1 MGRTGTHSLKDA
13 LQVLL
18 GGTCHHMIE
27 LLGHPEEIPAWVDA
41 IEGRPVDW
49 NQVLARYTAMVDW
62 PGASFWREILAANPD
77 ALVLLS
83 VRDPDAWYKSA
94 TDTIFTGLG
103 RSDGELGPWMASVR
117 KLLGQRFSDDFEN
130 KDAMIAAF
138 LRHNDEVRAEV
149 PAGQLLEWTPAD
161 GWEPICERL
170 GVAVP
175 DEPFPKVNT
184 TDDFRAMMGMPPL
197 TQD

>member
-13 LQVLL
+13 LQILL

-27 LLGHPEEIPAWVDA
+27 LLAHPEEIPAWTDA
-41 IEGRPVDW
+41 IDGRPVDW
-49 NQVLARYTAMVDW
+49 SRVFERYDAMVDW
-62 PGASFWREILAANPD
+62 PGASFWREILAANPG

-103 RSDGELGPWMASVR
+103 RTDDELGPWMASVR
-117 KLLGQRFSDDFEN
+117 KLLGDRFCNDFDN

-149 PAGQLLEWTPAD
+149 PADQLLEWSPAD
-161 GWEPICERL
+161 GWAPICERL

-197 TQD
+197 DA

>member
-13 LQVLL
+13 LQILL

-27 LLGHPEEIPAWVDA
+27 LLGHPDEVPAWMDA

-49 NQVLARYTAMVDW
+49 NQVLGRYTAMVDW

-94 TDTIFTGLG
+94 TDTIFTGLE
-103 RSDGELGPWMASVR
+103 RSDSELGPWMASVR
-117 KLLGQRFSDDFEN
+117 KLLGDRFCNDFGN
-130 KDAMIAAF
+130 RDAMIAAF

-161 GWEPICERL
+161 GWAPICDRL

-175 DEPFPKVNT
+175 EEPFPKVNT

-197 TQD
+197 PQD